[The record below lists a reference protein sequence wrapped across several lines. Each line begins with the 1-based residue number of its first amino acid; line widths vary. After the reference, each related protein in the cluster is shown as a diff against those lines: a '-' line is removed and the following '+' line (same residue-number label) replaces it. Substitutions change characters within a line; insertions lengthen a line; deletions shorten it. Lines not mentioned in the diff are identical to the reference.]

1 MSTTQLLIFLF
12 ERIDNISQF
21 IAGFYF
27 LRCLDCCLERRK
39 GKLLFFITWIV
50 CSAIASFVIFPQD
63 ATNITGIFLLF
74 LLLNLVLY
82 HGKWIIK
89 LSMILILLPISA
101 ALNLLVMD
109 IGGYLFFLYFTE
121 QDALENTIFST
132 LFYSIAVIFWI
143 VFYRLFHKNLTEIRN
158 TFTTRAWYMISII
171 CAASFVDIFTCVYF
185 SPDTTWY
192 IWPCTFACIIT
203 NVGSIR
209 LAAYLADGIH
219 ADLERKN
226 LQLQKNYYEEL
237 EQNQKQIRKFR
248 HDMNNH
254 LSVVG
259 YLLQKGEL
267 QKARDYF
274 DKISVYMQTANRK
287 FCENSV
293 VNAVLNAKYNLMT
306 DAKIDGFFHISIDKL
321 LFIDDVSLCT
331 LFANTLDNAIE
342 ACQKIE
348 APDRRK
354 LELKCRYT
362 ENGYFSLELI
372 NSKIN
377 EIVVQKN
384 QYISDKE
391 DKSAHGIGISSI
403 RDIVEK
409 YEGTLD
415 ISYDDTSFKVVI
427 LIGG

>member
-171 CAASFVDIFTCVYF
+171 CAASFVGIFTCVYF

-348 APDRRK
+348 APDRRN

>member
-158 TFTTRAWYMISII
+158 TFTKRAWYMISII
-171 CAASFVDIFTCVYF
+171 CAASFVGIFTCVYF

>member
-171 CAASFVDIFTCVYF
+171 CAASFVGIFTCVYF

-254 LSVVG
+254 PSVVG

>member
-171 CAASFVDIFTCVYF
+171 CAASFVGIFTCVYF

>member
-171 CAASFVDIFTCVYF
+171 CAASFVGIFTCVYF

-192 IWPCTFACIIT
+192 IWPCAFACIIT
-203 NVGSIR
+203 NIGSIR

-372 NSKIN
+372 NAKIN

>member
-171 CAASFVDIFTCVYF
+171 CAASFVGIFTCVYF

-203 NVGSIR
+203 NIGSIR

>member
-171 CAASFVDIFTCVYF
+171 CAASFVGIFTCVYF

-415 ISYDDTSFKVVI
+415 ISYDDTSFKVII

>member
-171 CAASFVDIFTCVYF
+171 CAASFVVIFTCVYF

-203 NVGSIR
+203 NIGSIR

>member
-171 CAASFVDIFTCVYF
+171 CAASFVGIFTCVYF

-259 YLLQKGEL
+259 YILQKGEL

>member
-12 ERIDNISQF
+12 ERIDNTSQF

-171 CAASFVDIFTCVYF
+171 CAASFVGIFTCVYF

>member
-171 CAASFVDIFTCVYF
+171 CAASFVGIFTCVYF

-377 EIVVQKN
+377 EIVVQK
-384 QYISDKE
+384 ISIFLIKKTNLLME
-391 DKSAHGIGISSI
+391 SEFLLFGILSKNMRGHWISLMMI
-403 RDIVEK
+403 HHLR
-409 YEGTLD
+409 L
-415 ISYDDTSFKVVI
+415 
-427 LIGG
+427 

>member
-1 MSTTQLLIFLF
+1 M
-12 ERIDNISQF
+12 
-21 IAGFYF
+21 
-27 LRCLDCCLERRK
+27 
-39 GKLLFFITWIV
+39 
-50 CSAIASFVIFPQD
+50 IFPQD

-171 CAASFVDIFTCVYF
+171 CAASFVGIFTCVYF

>member
-21 IAGFYF
+21 LAGFYF

-171 CAASFVDIFTCVYF
+171 CTASFVGIFTCVYF

>member
-143 VFYRLFHKNLTEIRN
+143 VFYRLFQKNLTEIRN

-171 CAASFVDIFTCVYF
+171 CAASFVGIFTCVYF

>member
-171 CAASFVDIFTCVYF
+171 CAASFVGIFTCVYF
-185 SPDTTWY
+185 SPNATWY

-306 DAKIDGFFHISIDKL
+306 DTKIDGFFHISIDKL

>member
-171 CAASFVDIFTCVYF
+171 CAASFVGIFTCVYF

-348 APDRRK
+348 VPDRRK

>member
-171 CAASFVDIFTCVYF
+171 CAASFVGIFTCVYF

-321 LFIDDVSLCT
+321 QFIDDVSLCT

>member
-171 CAASFVDIFTCVYF
+171 CTASFVGIFTCVYF

>member
-63 ATNITGIFLLF
+63 ATNITGIFLRFYCLT
-74 LLLNLVLY
+74 LCCIMGN
-82 HGKWIIK
+82 GSTK

-171 CAASFVDIFTCVYF
+171 CAASFVGIFTCVYF

>member
-171 CAASFVDIFTCVYF
+171 CAASFVGIFTCVYF

-293 VNAVLNAKYNLMT
+293 VNAVLNAKYHLMT